1 MNLYH
6 YQTGDYVREAT
17 IREAIASLETV
28 EGVIDGGFYVE
39 GCIATRE
46 RVATLAIEAAAAGD
60 LGTHSLCLRA
70 LNGFESARRE
80 CSAIILRAKAEAS

>member
-17 IREAIASLETV
+17 IREAIESLETV
-28 EGVIDGGFYVE
+28 EGVIDGGYYVE
-39 GCIATRE
+39 GCIAAQE
-46 RVATLAIEAAAAGD
+46 QVATLAIEAAAAGD
-60 LGTHSLCLRA
+60 FETNALALRA